1 MMTSGHP
8 RVVAFGECMIELRA
22 EAPGLMRQAFSGDT
36 LNTAVYLSRLA
47 GDAFS
52 VGYATAVGAA
62 DPYSEAML
70 ASWQAEGLETSL
82 VSRRQGELPGIYTI
96 QVDASG
102 ERFFSFWRQM
112 SAAKSYFA
120 DPVSPLERELAGVDV
135 LYVSGISL
143 AILDEAGR
151 ERLLAAM
158 QTVHQS
164 GRTVVF
170 DNNYRPRLWSSNKE
184 ASRVYQRAY
193 ACADIALITLGDEMD
208 VAGWSEP
215 NEALARIHAYPCA
228 EVVVKRGGEPS
239 LVRRAAQDW
248 VAVAAERVAR
258 VVDTTAAGDSF
269 GAGYLA
275 ARLRGLPPAEALS
288 VGNRLA
294 AAVIQCPG
302 AIIPVEKMPAGLL
315 A

>member
-1 MMTSGHP
+1 MAHP

-47 GDAFS
+47 GGEFS
-52 VGYATAVGAA
+52 VAYATAVGEA
-62 DPYSEAML
+62 DPYSEAMI
-70 ASWQAEGLETSL
+70 ACWAAEGLDTSL
-82 VSRRQGELPGIYTI
+82 VSRRPNELPGIYTI
-96 QVDASG
+96 QVDDSG

-112 SAAKSYFA
+112 SAARNYFSGT
-120 DPVSPLERELAGVDV
+120 DSPLERSLAEADV

-143 AILDEAGR
+143 AILPAAGR

-158 QTVHQS
+158 CAVRAGGH
-164 GRTVVF
+164 RVVF
-170 DNNYRPRLWSSNKE
+170 DNNYRPRLWTSPDE
-184 ASRVYQRAY
+184 ARALYREAY
-193 ACADIALITLGDEMD
+193 ACADIALITLGDECE
-208 VAGWSEP
+208 VCGWASEAD
-215 NEALARIHAYPCA
+215 ALAAIHAYPCA
-228 EVVVKRGGEPS
+228 EVVVKRGAEPAMVRLAGEPW
-239 LVRRAAQDW
+239 RE
-248 VAVAAERVAR
+248 VAAERVAR

-275 ARLRGLPPAEALS
+275 ARLRGRAPEAALA

-302 AIIPVEKMPAGLL
+302 AIIPTEKMPAGLL

>member
-1 MMTSGHP
+1 MASGHP

-36 LNTAVYLSRLA
+36 LNTAAYLARLA

-52 VGYATAVGAA
+52 VGYATAVGEG

-70 ASWQAEGLETSL
+70 ASWQAEGIETSL
-82 VSRRQGELPGIYTI
+82 VNHRSGELPGIYTI

-120 DPVSPLERELAGVDV
+120 DPDSPLERDLAKVDV

-158 QTVHQS
+158 RSVHQNDRS
-164 GRTVVF
+164 VVF
-170 DNNYRPRLWSSNKE
+170 DNNYRPRLWSSPAE
-184 ASRVYQRAY
+184 ARQVYQRAY
-193 ACADIALITLGDEMD
+193 ACADIALITLGDEME
-208 VAGWSEP
+208 VAGWSDET
-215 NEALARIHAYPCA
+215 EALALIHAYPCA
-228 EVVVKRGGEPS
+228 EVVIKRGAEPA
-239 LVRRAAQDW
+239 LARTTGQDW
-248 VAVAAERVAR
+248 IAVAAERVAR

-275 ARLRGLPPAEALS
+275 ARLWGRSPSEALG

-302 AIIPVEKMPAGLL
+302 AIIPFEKMPAGLL